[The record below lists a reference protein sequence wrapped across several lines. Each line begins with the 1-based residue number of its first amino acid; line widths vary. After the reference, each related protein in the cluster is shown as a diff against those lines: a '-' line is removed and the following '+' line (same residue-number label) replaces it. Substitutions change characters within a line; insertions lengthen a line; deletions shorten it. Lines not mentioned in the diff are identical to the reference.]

1 MKKRRAAQANVGR
14 PWRARFGPTP
24 EGGSEEAWI
33 EAVEALA
40 VRIGQSRGLDSEGAH
55 FLGVALREAVV
66 NALHHGAGPDGPRVT
81 VRIEVARGQDL
92 VLTVQDRGPGFDP
105 SRLPDPLSPENVCRG
120 CGRGIFYMRRFT
132 DEVSFVFPRRGGTV
146 ARLRKRLPA

>member
-1 MKKRRAAQANVGR
+1 MNRRPTALAYAGR
-14 PWRARFGPTP
+14 PWRADFEPQP

-40 VRIGQSRGLDSEGAH
+40 VRIGEARGLDSDGAH

-81 VRIEVARGQDL
+81 VRIEVARGHDL
-92 VLTVQDRGPGFDP
+92 VVTVQDRGPGFDP
-105 SRLPDPLSPENVCRG
+105 ARLPDPLSPDNLCRG
-120 CGRGIFYMRRFT
+120 YGRGVFYMRRFT

>member
-1 MKKRRAAQANVGR
+1 MNPRRVPLAKADR
-14 PWRARFGPTP
+14 PWRAHFGPDGDS
-24 EGGSEEAWI
+24 EGAWI

-40 VRIGQSRGLDSEGAH
+40 VRVGETRGLDSDGAH

-66 NALHHGAGPDGPRVT
+66 NALRHGTGPDGPRVS
-81 VRIEVARGQDL
+81 VRIEVAREHEL

-105 SRLPDPLSPENVCRG
+105 SRLPDPLSPDNLCKG
-120 CGRGIFYMRRFT
+120 CGRGVFYMRRFT

-146 ARLRKRLPA
+146 TRLRKRLPD